1 MTKMFT
7 QLELEKSIGGEDRG
21 RGSGGRHF
29 GGVALGLGDVRC
41 EGVKVPEVEH
51 R

>member
-1 MTKMFT
+1 MPPAS
-7 QLELEKSIGGEDRG
+7 LSPIPAYVRG

-29 GGVALGLGDVRC
+29 GGVALGLRDVRC